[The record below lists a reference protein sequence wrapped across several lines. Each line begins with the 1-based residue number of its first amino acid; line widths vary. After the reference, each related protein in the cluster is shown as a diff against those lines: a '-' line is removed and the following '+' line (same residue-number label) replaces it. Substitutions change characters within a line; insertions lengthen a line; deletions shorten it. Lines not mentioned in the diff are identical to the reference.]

1 MPVDD
6 RTSGKARPPHPK
18 ASLTEAHL
26 VALAGAVQD
35 MDFVG
40 GHGSDLEAGLIAAL
54 RRGKATLKAEVCA
67 LVRRTDTGD
76 LAVALEIEGEAT
88 RALAAVQAEPDKRPR
103 LVAPVERA
111 GDTSLMLLALSEG
124 THAFSAEANSFF
136 QALAQAI
143 RDRLDLADA
152 RDLELANRPPEPG
165 VSTLYWQIIELTN
178 DLLGHQGP
186 DIDAHIN
193 LALARV
199 GQLVGMGR
207 SYVCRLQPPGQIS
220 TTHEWTAPGVPVT
233 LNIGQDLPLGLLDP
247 WHDQLQEPRPVA
259 IEDVDA
265 LPKELSTRGIL
276 QEQGVKSMVAAPM
289 RRNGKFAGCVGF
301 DCTLRPR
308 SFTPD
313 ALRLMQSVANAIDV
327 LLFRRDAE
335 QEASI
340 AKAQL
345 QEHSDRQT
353 AMLGAVPDLVLE
365 LDTKGRCI
373 AYNNGAGQHQV
384 LIKKACLGK
393 TIRALFPPDLAARF
407 GQTMKAV
414 KADGIRRSLDYEQ
427 EIDGVAHISNALI
440 ARRNANGPKDGWF
453 VVLRDIT
460 SSRVQE
466 RRIAQLSKIAELTS
480 HMVILTD
487 ADANIEWVN
496 PAFEKRSGWRLDE
509 IRGRRP
515 ESFLRSRRGGRLA
528 SSRVEYAL
536 RRGSLTQTEI
546 MNHDRAGVEYWV
558 SMDVQ
563 PMLDDSGTVQGFV
576 SVQTDITELKRKHSR
591 EMYDWKLAIEG
602 ASDGVAMLNA
612 QGQFLFM
619 NHAFRD
625 MFGIPDAEAV
635 KSLTWRDLYP
645 SEAAD
650 WFAARAWRQI
660 IVGRALRVELRGK
673 HREGHSIR
681 QELSLNTRA
690 DGGLLVIA
698 RDISD
703 RARVES
709 EKSLLRDQLQ
719 VAQQREVIAHIS
731 AGVAHDLQNIFAVV
745 SGTASLLETGL
756 TDKDEA
762 LSGIQ
767 RIKRAAQ
774 MAIDLGSG
782 LTTLGRNDAYPM
794 QQDLRELVRQGVDLL
809 GTARIEQHGIVPKV
823 PDSVQPV
830 WADST
835 KLLQVIVNLALN
847 ACDADPDRPTA
858 VRVEVLPAAAWH
870 PSRPPDTGT
879 WSVARLYRVFQVA
892 DDGPGVAPKDRAL
905 LFQPYFTT
913 KGAAGTGLGLT
924 IVANILQQ
932 SDAAMW
938 FDTEPGKGTTV
949 TVAWPESAAEPVLL
963 LAPPDQTAKSGDQI
977 EAGALVGRTILVVDD
992 VPDVA
997 DVLAEMLD
1005 VAGAETL
1012 ALSDAQEAQALL
1024 VDNPGLWSALVTD
1037 LKMPRK
1043 SGVDLA
1049 RAAAALDPPVPCI
1062 LVSSQIGGKELP
1074 AGLFAAI
1081 LPKPTEAPALIS
1093 AVQRAIAKR

>member
-1 MPVDD
+1 M
-6 RTSGKARPPHPK
+6 
-18 ASLTEAHL
+18 
-26 VALAGAVQD
+26 ALAGAVQD

-54 RRGKATLKAEVCA
+54 RRGKQTLQAQVCA
-67 LVRRTDTGD
+67 LVRRTDAGE
-76 LAVALEIEGEAT
+76 LAVALEIDGEAT
-88 RALAAVQAEPDKRPR
+88 RALGANQPKPDHRPR
-103 LVAPVERA
+103 LLSPVERA
-111 GDTSLMLLALSEG
+111 GDTSLMLLAISEG
-124 THAFSAEANSFF
+124 TEAFSVEDNSFF
-136 QALAQAI
+136 QALTQAI

-152 RDLELANRPPEPG
+152 RDLEAANRPPETG
-165 VSTLYWQIIELTN
+165 VSTLYWQIIDLTN

-186 DIDAHIN
+186 DIDGHIN
-193 LALARV
+193 IALARV
-199 GQLVGMGR
+199 GQLVGVGR
-207 SYVCRLQPPGQIS
+207 SYVCRLQPSGQIT
-220 TTHEWTAPGVPVT
+220 TTHEWAAPGVPAT
-233 LNIGQDLPLGLLDP
+233 LHIGQNLPLGLLDP
-247 WHDQLQEPRPVA
+247 LRDQLQDPRPVV

-265 LPKELSTRGIL
+265 LPKELPTRGIL
-276 QEQGVKSMVAAPM
+276 QEQGVKSMMAAPM

-308 SFTPD
+308 SFNPD
-313 ALRLMQSVANAIDV
+313 ELRLMQSVANAIDV

-340 AKAQL
+340 AKAKL
-345 QEHSDRQT
+345 QAHSDRQT
-353 AMLGAVPDLVLE
+353 AMLSAVPDLVLE
-365 LDTKGRCI
+365 LDERGRCI
-373 AYNNGAGQHQV
+373 AHNNGAGQHKI
-384 LIKKACLGK
+384 LTKTACLGK
-393 TIRALFPPDLAARF
+393 TIRQLYPPDLAARF
-407 GQTMKAV
+407 RKTMRAV
-414 KADGIRRSLDYEQ
+414 KADGIRRSFDYDQ
-427 EIDGVAHISNALI
+427 EIDGVTHISNALI
-440 ARRNANGPKDGWF
+440 ARRNVNGPKDGWF

-460 SSRVQE
+460 SSCMQE
-466 RRIAQLSKIAELTS
+466 RRVAQLSKIAELTS
-480 HMVILTD
+480 NMVILTD

-515 ESFLRSRRGGRLA
+515 ESFLRSRRAGRLA

-536 RRGSLTQTEI
+536 RRGSLAQTEI

-563 PMLDDSGTVQGFV
+563 PMLDDSGMVQGFV

-619 NHAFRD
+619 NHAFRN
-625 MFGIPDAEAV
+625 MVGIPDAESV
-635 KSLTWRDLYP
+635 KSLNWRDLYP
-645 SEAAD
+645 LETAD
-650 WFAARAWRQI
+650 WFATRAWRQI

-673 HREGHSIR
+673 HRDGRLIR

-703 RARVES
+703 RARAES
-709 EKSLLRDQLQ
+709 EKARLRDQLQ

-745 SGTASLLETGL
+745 SGTASLLETGF
-756 TDKDEA
+756 TEKDEA
-762 LSGIQ
+762 LSGIR

-794 QQDLRELVRQGVDLL
+794 QQDLRELVQQGIDLL
-809 GTARIEQHGIVPKV
+809 GTARIEQHGIVPKL
-823 PDSVQPV
+823 PNTVQPV

-858 VRVEVLPAAAWH
+858 VRIEVLPVAEWH

-879 WSVARLYRVFQVA
+879 WSVARPYRVFQVA

-913 KGAAGTGLGLT
+913 KGTAGTGLGLT

-938 FDTEPGKGTTV
+938 FDSEPGKGTTV
-949 TVAWPESAAEPVLL
+949 TVAWPQSAAEPILL
-963 LAPPDQTAKSGDQI
+963 LPPRDQTEKGGDQPK
-977 EAGALVGRTILVVDD
+977 AGTLMGRTILVVDD
-992 VPDVA
+992 VPDAA

-1012 ALSDAQEAQALL
+1012 ALSDAQEARTLL

-1037 LKMPRK
+1037 LKMPET
-1043 SGVDLA
+1043 SGVELA
-1049 RAAAALDPPVPCI
+1049 QAAAALDPPVPCI
-1062 LVSSQIGGKELP
+1062 LVSSHIGGKEFP
-1074 AGLFAAI
+1074 AGLFAAV
-1081 LPKPTEAPALIS
+1081 LRKPTEAPTLIS
-1093 AVQRAIAKR
+1093 AVQRAISKG

>member
-1 MPVDD
+1 MPADH
-6 RTSGKARPPHPK
+6 RISGKDRPPHPK
-18 ASLTEAHL
+18 PSLTEAHL

-54 RRGKATLKAEVCA
+54 RRGKQTLKAEVCA
-67 LVRRTDTGD
+67 LVRRTDAGD
-76 LAVALEIEGEAT
+76 LAVALEIDGEAT
-88 RALAAVQAEPDKRPR
+88 RALAAVQTEPDKRPR
-103 LVAPVERA
+103 LLAPVERA
-111 GDTSLMLLALSEG
+111 GDTSLMLWAVSEG
-124 THAFSAEANSFF
+124 THVFSAKENRFF

-199 GQLVGMGR
+199 GQLVGVGR

-265 LPKELSTRGIL
+265 LPKELPTRGIL

-335 QEASI
+335 QEARI
-340 AKAQL
+340 AKAKL
-345 QEHSDRQT
+345 QAHSDRQT
-353 AMLGAVPDLVLE
+353 AMLSAVPDLVLE

-373 AYNNGAGQHQV
+373 ADNNGAGQHQI
-384 LIKKACLGK
+384 LIKTACLGK
-393 TIRALFPPDLAARF
+393 TIRQLFPPELAARF
-407 GQTMKAV
+407 RKTMRAV
-414 KADGIRRSLDYEQ
+414 KADGIRRSLDYDQ
-427 EIDGVAHISNALI
+427 EIDGVTHISNALI

-515 ESFLRSRRGGRLA
+515 ESFLRSRRGARLA
-528 SSRVEYAL
+528 GSRVEYAL
-536 RRGSLTQTEI
+536 SRGSHSQTEI
-546 MNHDRAGVEYWV
+546 LNQDRAGVEYWV

-563 PMLDDSGTVQGFV
+563 PMLDDTGTVQGFV

-591 EMYDWKLAIEG
+591 EVYDWKLAIAG
-602 ASDGVAMLNA
+602 ASDGIAMLNA

-619 NHAFRD
+619 NHAYRD
-625 MFGIPDAEAV
+625 MFGIPDSESVKAV
-635 KSLTWRDLYP
+635 SWRDLYP

-650 WFAARAWRQI
+650 WFSTQAWRR
-660 IVGRALRVELRGK
+660 IVAGRALRVDLRGK
-673 HREGHSIR
+673 HRAGHTVR

-703 RARVES
+703 RARAEA
-709 EKSLLRDQLQ
+709 EKARLRHQLQ
-719 VAQQREVIAHIS
+719 VAQEREVISHLA
-731 AGVAHDLQNIFAVV
+731 AGVAHDLHNIFAVV
-745 SGTASLLETGL
+745 SGTASLLESGL
-756 TDKDEA
+756 TDNDEA
-762 LSGIQ
+762 LSGIR

-774 MAIDLGSG
+774 MAIDLGAG
-782 LTTLGRNDAYPM
+782 LTTLGRNDAHPM
-794 QQDLRELVRQGVDLL
+794 QQDLRDLVRQGVDLL
-809 GTARIEQHGIVPKV
+809 GTTRIEQHGIVPKL
-823 PDSVQPV
+823 PDSAQPV
-830 WADST
+830 WADGT

-847 ACDADPDRPTA
+847 ACDADPDQPTA
-858 VRVEVLPAAAWH
+858 VRVEVLSAAGWH
-870 PSRPPDTGT
+870 PSRPADAGT
-879 WSVARLYRVFQVA
+879 WSLDRRYRVFQVA
-892 DDGPGVAPKDRAL
+892 DDGPGVAPEDRAR
-905 LFQPYFTT
+905 LFEPYFTT

-938 FDTEPGKGTTV
+938 FDTVPGEGTTV
-949 TVAWPESAAEPVLL
+949 TIAWPESVAEPILL
-963 LAPPDQTAKSGDQI
+963 LPPAAQTEKGD
-977 EAGALVGRTILVVDD
+977 ESPEVGTLVGRTILVVDD
-992 VPDVA
+992 APDVA

-1005 VAGAETL
+1005 LAGAETL
-1012 ALSDAQEAQALL
+1012 AVSDAQEAEALL
-1024 VDNPGLWSALVTD
+1024 MESPGLWSALVTD
-1037 LKMPRK
+1037 LKMPGK

-1049 RAAAALDPPVPCI
+1049 RTAAALDPPVPCV
-1062 LVSSQIGGKELP
+1062 LVSSQIGGLEFP
-1074 AGLFAAI
+1074 AGLFAAV
-1081 LPKPTEAPALIS
+1081 LPKSTEAPTLIS